1 MVDRAGQIG
10 ARLREVRSRHGGES
24 IGWYVGNPSAFSHS
38 HAIWSGGFTQ
48 ALGSRHHYSASS
60 QDTSSR
66 FVASALL
73 YGNPAVVPM
82 PDVVRTSLLL
92 MLGANPLVSRG
103 SVLSAGNLR
112 EKFNAII
119 DRGGR
124 VVVVDPRR
132 TETAR
137 AYEHLAIRPDGD
149 AWLLLAMLN
158 VIFAEGLDD
167 ADAGAAAQS
176 TGVAMLRDA
185 ARSCPPSLAET
196 HCGIEAAQIRDLAR
210 DLAAAQSAAVY
221 GRTGSAWAST
231 RPTC

>member
-1 MVDRAGQIG
+1 M
-10 ARLREVRSRHGGES
+10 
-24 IGWYVGNPSAFSHS
+24 
-38 HAIWSGGFTQ
+38 
-48 ALGSRHHYSASS
+48 GSRHHYSASS

-82 PDVVRTSLLL
+82 PDVVRTSFLL

-112 EKFNAII
+112 EKFNAIVE
-119 DRGGR
+119 RGGR

-137 AYEHLAIRPDGD
+137 AYEHVAIRPDGD

-167 ADAGAAAQS
+167 AARSRPSPPGW
-176 TGVAMLRDA
+176 TMLR
-185 ARSCPPSLAET
+185 
-196 HCGIEAAQIRDLAR
+196 EAAR
-210 DLAAAQSAAVY
+210 DLPAVESAETRLRHRCRA
-221 GRTGSAWAST
+221 RSATWPATSPQRRVRRRLRPDRHVPGQAT
-231 RPTC
+231 RPSSTC